1 MVFQTCHTSRYVL
14 PPSTCH
20 ISQLNRCNQD
30 QKCLH
35 LKLAEN
41 VCLFVTPNKKSNW
54 RMGTSQTKVSSKLIP
69 KSPCRIK
76 IFGSRSQLL
85 TTNGLILYPTK
96 KCFDQIMM
104 FFYEDWGWKI
114 RVWWK
119 TRVEIELTN
128 GPKNNNCFESKVTS
142 MLVVLLEW
150 KELFTASSVS
160 RDKPIIL
167 TYFDLPFSVHLL
179 PNILK
184 VAGLQILCSTWWKGK
199 TMPLGYINIHT
210 PLKVNME
217 TQNYYERSYLF

>member
-20 ISQLNRCNQD
+20 ISQLNRCNH

-41 VCLFVTPNKKSNW
+41 VCLFVT
-54 RMGTSQTKVSSKLIP
+54 P

-119 TRVEIELTN
+119 TKVEIELTN
-128 GPKNNNCFESKVTS
+128 GPKNNNCFESKVNS
-142 MLVVLLEW
+142 MLVLLLEW

-167 TYFDLPFSVHLL
+167 TCPFQCTSCPISWKWPVCKSFARHDGRVRPCHWDISTYIRAWKVTWKPRTTMKAAIFSKQDL
-179 PNILK
+179 K
-184 VAGLQILCSTWWKGK
+184 
-199 TMPLGYINIHT
+199 
-210 PLKVNME
+210 
-217 TQNYYERSYLF
+217 